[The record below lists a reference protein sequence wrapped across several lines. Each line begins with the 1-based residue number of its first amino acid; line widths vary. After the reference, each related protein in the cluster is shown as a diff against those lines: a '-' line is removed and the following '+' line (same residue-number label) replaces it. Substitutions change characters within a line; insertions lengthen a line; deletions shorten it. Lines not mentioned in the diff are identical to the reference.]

1 MRATRFMLGW
11 AALALLPLLGAG
23 QFPAFVR
30 HDLATFPAGYQVAV
44 ADVNAD
50 GRPDVIALSTEANRV
65 DWFENPGWQPHAIA
79 RTERN
84 IDLAP
89 RDLDGDGRPELALA
103 SGFYFS
109 ESNRG
114 GEIQLLR
121 QPANPT
127 NLWQLCP
134 IAADPVVHRL
144 RWADLDGDGQPE
156 LVHAP
161 IFGPGSQGAA
171 DPKPSHLWAFRPPA
185 KLAAGPWQVWKVDE
199 TLTVLH
205 GLCVADLD
213 RDGRDE
219 LLTASF
225 EGVCRF
231 DFEGKGSEG
240 RWVKTLIA
248 KGTEPRSAASGA
260 PRGASEV
267 APGKLGNAGVF
278 IATIEPWHG
287 ELAVVYA
294 AASYAGPWQRIVID
308 DTLKEGHALEVA
320 DLDGDGRDEIIA
332 GWRGGQGGLAVYR
345 AADGPGRTWAKR
357 LLDDNLPVEGAVVA
371 DLNGDGRLD
380 LVASAG
386 RANRLLWFEHS
397 LSPLGERARVRGSQ

>member
-1 MRATRFMLGW
+1 MCATRFLLGW
-11 AALALLPLLGAG
+11 AAVAVLPSLAAG
-23 QFPAFVR
+23 QFPPFAVHDIAAFP
-30 HDLATFPAGYQVAV
+30 TGYQVAV

-65 DWFENPGWQPHAIA
+65 DWFENPGWQPRAVA

-109 ESNRG
+109 ESGRG
-114 GEIQLLR
+114 GAIQWLR
-121 QPANPT
+121 QPAGAT
-127 NLWQLCP
+127 NLWELHA

-161 IFGPGSQGAA
+161 IFGPGSQGPA
-171 DPKPSHLWAFRPPA
+171 DAKPSHLWAFRHPA
-185 KLAAGPWQVWKVDE
+185 KLGPGPWGVWKVDE

-205 GLCVADLD
+205 GLFVADLD
-213 RDGRDE
+213 ADGRDE

-240 RWVKTLIA
+240 RWRKTLIG
-248 KGTEPRSAASGA
+248 KGAEPRAAAPGA
-260 PRGASEV
+260 PRGSSEV
-267 APGKLGNAGVF
+267 AAGRLGNAGVF
-278 IATIEPWHG
+278 IAAIEPWHG
-287 ELAVVYA
+287 ELLVVYVA
-294 AASYAGPWQRIVID
+294 AGYAGPWQRIVID
-308 DTLKEGHALEVA
+308 DTLKEGHALAVA
-320 DLDGDGRDEIIA
+320 DLDSDGREDIVA
-332 GWRGGQGGLAVYR
+332 GWRGGKGGLAAYR
-345 AADGPGRTWAKR
+345 EADGAGRTWAKHP
-357 LLDDNLPVEGAVVA
+357 LDENLPVEGAVVV
-371 DLNGDGRLD
+371 DLNRDGRQD
-380 LVASAG
+380 VVACAG
-386 RANRLLWFEHS
+386 RANQLVWFEQ
-397 LSPLGERARVRGSQ
+397 R